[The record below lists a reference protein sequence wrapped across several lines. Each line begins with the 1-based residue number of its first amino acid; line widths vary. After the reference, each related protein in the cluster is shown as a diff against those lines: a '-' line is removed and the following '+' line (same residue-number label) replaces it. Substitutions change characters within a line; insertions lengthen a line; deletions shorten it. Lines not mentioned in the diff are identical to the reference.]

1 MNNMNN
7 MKTKNPKEK
16 HIKSIKNKKPSK
28 QAATEA
34 KLEKFLKK
42 NAKTL
47 ASIKPILNEA
57 ASLYASISKTC
68 PTESATKLQDKLIK
82 QLKVSIFQ
90 ENVVNPI
97 KFCIGFNVFSKNM
110 PIPANNYQHQFK

>member
-1 MNNMNN
+1 
-7 MKTKNPKEK
+7 MKTVNPKEK
-16 HIKSIKNKKPSK
+16 HIKSIKNKKPAKHAS
-28 QAATEA
+28 AEA

-42 NAKTL
+42 NTKIL

-68 PTESATKLQDKLIK
+68 PAEYATKLQDKLIK
-82 QLKVSIFQ
+82 QLKVTIFQ

-97 KFCIGFNVFSKNM
+97 RFCIGFNVFSKNM
-110 PIPANNYQHQFK
+110 SIPANNYQHQPK